1 MSLFPSAKNI
11 KTIGDPASNAYFHVL
26 IFEYEIVE
34 HSALEIIPIYFLLR
48 YYLIRAQKSALTN
61 LLQKANFQ

>member
-1 MSLFPSAKNI
+1 M
-11 KTIGDPASNAYFHVL
+11 L
-26 IFEYEIVE
+26 IFMLVKYEYEIVE
-34 HSALEIIPIYFLLR
+34 HSVLEIIPIYFLLR